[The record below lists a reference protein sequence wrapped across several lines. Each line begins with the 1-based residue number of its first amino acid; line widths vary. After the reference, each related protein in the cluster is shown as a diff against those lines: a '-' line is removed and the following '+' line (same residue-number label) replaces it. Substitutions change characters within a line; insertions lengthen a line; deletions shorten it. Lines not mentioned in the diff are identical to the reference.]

1 MKEEWEASEISTTEK
16 DGVRGIVSS
25 FSPDT
30 TAKPERIYKTRLSKT
45 LDIRQQNKQSLSN

>member
-16 DGVRGIVSS
+16 DGVRGIISS